1 MKTVL
6 FHVGMPKCATTTIQS
21 FLTERVEWLEAQGFS
36 YTKHSDDPTQHQG
49 NAAQLA
55 EYAMNGPRARVAE
68 HLDFFLRSE
77 GNVLLSSEM
86 LFGLGRGNGFEA
98 IQKEV
103 LRRGFDLRVIVYLK
117 RQDLWIESD
126 YKQHVKD
133 GNLWDGEFADLLA
146 LRRSK
151 HTLDYH
157 FILSSWAK
165 QVGRAR
171 MHVVPLNPSQ
181 EKGYAIDSFLA
192 VLGLSRPEAEV
203 AVPSRNVSPS
213 ASATEAAREVKR
225 HLIASGASHEDVRR
239 LISAFLEV
247 AQEVNPATR
256 DDSLLSPEARRALLQ
271 DYAQSNAAL
280 SRDFLGGK
288 PAFDDL
294 PEAAPEAWVAP
305 VERVPGVLAGVI
317 ARSMVRVQD
326 EDIAPVQDEGPVS
339 FFTRIKTL
347 LNR

>member
-21 FLTERVEWLEAQGFS
+21 FLTERVEWLEEQGLC
-36 YTKHSDDPTQHQG
+36 YKRHPDDPTENQG

-86 LFGLGRGNGFEA
+86 LFGLGRGNGFET
-98 IQKEV
+98 IQQEV

-146 LRRSK
+146 LRRTK

-157 FILSSWAK
+157 FILTSWAK

-181 EKGYAIDSFLA
+181 EEGYAIDSFLGLLGLRRPA
-192 VLGLSRPEAEV
+192 GVLGWPR
-203 AVPSRNVSPS
+203 RNASPS

-225 HLIASGASHEDVRR
+225 HLIASGGSPDEVRQ
-239 LISAFLEV
+239 LIGAFLE
-247 AQEVNPATR
+247 AAHEVSPR
-256 DDSLLSPEARRALLQ
+256 IKGDSLLSPEARRELLTA
-271 DYAQSNAAL
+271 YAQSNAAL

-305 VERVPGVLAGVI
+305 FERVPGVLAGVI
-317 ARSMVRVQD
+317 ARSMVRLQD
-326 EDIAPVQDEGPVS
+326 EDTAPVQDEGPVS
-339 FFTRIKTL
+339 FFARIKTL